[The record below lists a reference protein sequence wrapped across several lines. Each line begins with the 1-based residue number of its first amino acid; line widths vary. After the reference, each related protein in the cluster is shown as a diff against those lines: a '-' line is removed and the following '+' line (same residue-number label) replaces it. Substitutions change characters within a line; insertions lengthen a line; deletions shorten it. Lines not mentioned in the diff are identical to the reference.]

1 VAFDTQEAAMTN
13 AHNIIAPFDRG
24 GLALAGA
31 LHSSIQNARARQ
43 IAADEIQADR
53 NVSAAQRAV
62 MAVER
67 QRRDLLASQKEVAR
81 LRAENA
87 GLRTETARL
96 RDELARMR
104 SRALEAEARPIRAA
118 KEAAARRAA

>member
-1 VAFDTQEAAMTN
+1 MTN

-31 LHSSIQNARARQ
+31 LHSSIKNARARQ
-43 IAADEIQADR
+43 IAVDEIQADR
-53 NVSAAQRAV
+53 NVSAARRAV

-67 QRRDLLASQKEVAR
+67 QRAELVASQKEVAR

-87 GLRTETARL
+87 NLRTETGRL

-104 SRALEAEARPIRAA
+104 SRALEAEGRLVRLAKAA
-118 KEAAARRAA
+118 QARRAA

>member
-1 VAFDTQEAAMTN
+1 MTN
-13 AHNIIAPFDRG
+13 AHGIASTFDRG
-24 GLALAGA
+24 GLMLAGA

-43 IAADEIQADR
+43 AAADEIQADR

-67 QRRDLLASQKEVAR
+67 QRRELIASQQEAAR

-87 GLRTETARL
+87 SLRTETARL

-104 SRALEAEARPIRAA
+104 SRALEAEGCLVRLAKAA
-118 KEAAARRAA
+118 QARRAA

>member
-1 VAFDTQEAAMTN
+1 MTN
-13 AHNIIAPFDRG
+13 AHHIANTFDRG
-24 GLALAGA
+24 GLMLAGA
-31 LHSSIQNARARQ
+31 LHSSIQGARAKQ
-43 IAADEIQADR
+43 MAADEEQTYR

-67 QRRDLLASQKEVAR
+67 QRRDLIASQQEAAR

-104 SRALEAEARPIRAA
+104 SRALEAEGRLVRLA
-118 KEAAARRAA
+118 KEVQARRAA

>member
-1 VAFDTQEAAMTN
+1 MTN
-13 AHNIIAPFDRG
+13 AHSIISTFDRG
-24 GLALAGA
+24 GLAIAGA

-43 IAADEIQADR
+43 AAVDEIQADR
-53 NVSAAQRAV
+53 NVSAARRAV

-67 QRRDLLASQKEVAR
+67 QRAELVVSQKEAAR
-81 LRAENA
+81 LRAENTV
-87 GLRTETARL
+87 LRTETARL

-104 SRALEAEARPIRAA
+104 SRALEAEARPFRAA

>member
-1 VAFDTQEAAMTN
+1 MTN
-13 AHNIIAPFDRG
+13 AHNIISPFDRG
-24 GLALAGA
+24 GLVLAGA

-43 IAADEIQADR
+43 IAVDEIQADR
-53 NVSAAQRAV
+53 NVSAARRAV

-67 QRRDLLASQKEVAR
+67 QRAELIASQQEVAR

-104 SRALEAEARPIRAA
+104 SRALEAEGRLVRLA
-118 KEAAARRAA
+118 KEVQARRAA